1 VPPDINTLIEATN
14 RGIQAIPQDNLKTA
28 IDEAYRA
35 VGGLGPEISRLV
47 KGSTALAID
56 ARTNLDA
63 LTTLADQSQPVLDS
77 QTNTSD
83 SIHAWASNLASVTQ
97 QLKSRTRRCPN
108 ILSNGPAAAEE
119 SRALLDRLQPSLPIL
134 LANLVSLDQVG
145 LTYQDNLEQL
155 SGPAAARHRGRPG
168 RDPGEQKHQAG
179 YSGGYLSFN
188 LNLTCRPLA

>member
-35 VGGLGPEISRLV
+35 VGGLGPELSRLV

-83 SIHAWASNLASVTQ
+83 SIQAWASNLATVTQ
-97 QLKSRTRRCPN
+97 QLKSQDAAVSN

-145 LTYQDNLEQL
+145 LT
-155 SGPAAARHRGRPG
+155 
-168 RDPGEQKHQAG
+168 
-179 YSGGYLSFN
+179 
-188 LNLTCRPLA
+188 